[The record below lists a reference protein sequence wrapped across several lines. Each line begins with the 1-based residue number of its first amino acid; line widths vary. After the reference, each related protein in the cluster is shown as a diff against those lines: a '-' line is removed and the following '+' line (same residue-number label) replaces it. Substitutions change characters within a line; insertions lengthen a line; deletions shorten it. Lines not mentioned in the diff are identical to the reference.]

1 MIPMDQILI
10 GIVVGIVASVPL
22 SIAMIRLLRRR
33 V

>member
-10 GIVVGIVASVPL
+10 GIVVGIVASVAL